1 MLEGTGQTWSNCQAS
16 NSDIKVLLVEEY
28 KLVEA
33 NEVLAKLKKSDIM
46 TRTEYNF
53 FPDAKI
59 LNQND
64 EQIVDCNVGCSHDA
78 SYLGEF

>member
-1 MLEGTGQTWSNCQAS
+1 MLEGTEQTWSNWQAS
-16 NSDIKVLLVEEY
+16 NSDIKVLAEEH
-28 KLVEA
+28 KLAEA
-33 NEVLAKLKKSDIM
+33 NGVLAKLKKSDIM